1 MYLNYPEN
9 YVQLCKK
16 NVYRDIDAEELV
28 EIEEDEICDDDIE
41 EFENESRSYDDDIE
55 NDVEYENDDYINDEE
70 YISDEFDD
78 EFMERGCVDVKCMC
92 KKMHKEIKGMGDEI
106 MDDMKSLKSKMMKEK
121 ASLTKMMK
129 ELMVMQKELMVMLG
143 SEVKKSCE
151 KEEVKKAS
159 CTEKV
164 EEKKSCEK
172 PIMIKK
178 EKCTKPVMMKEEGCI
193 KKVDKKE
200 FKDID
205 EEYIL
210 KCESKRGERRGH
222 SKNRKSK

>member
-9 YVQLCKK
+9 YIQLCKK
-16 NVYRDIDAEELV
+16 NVYRNIDAEELV
-28 EIEEDEICDDDIE
+28 EIEEDEVDDEIE
-41 EFENESRSYDDDIE
+41 EFYDETRLYDNMEDNEEYDS
-55 NDVEYENDDYINDEE
+55 DDYINDEE
-70 YISDEFDD
+70 YISDDFDD
-78 EFMERGCVDVKCMC
+78 EFMERGCVDVKCIC
-92 KKMHKEIKGMGDEI
+92 KKMHKEIKGMSEDI

-143 SEVKKSCE
+143 NDVKKDCE
-151 KEEVKKAS
+151 KEEVKKPS
-159 CTEKV
+159 CSEKIA
-164 EEKKSCEK
+164 EKKSCEK
-172 PIMIKK
+172 PVVVKK
-178 EKCTKPVMMKEEGCI
+178 EDCIKSVKLKAEGCA
-193 KKVDKKE
+193 KKE

-210 KCESKRGERRGH
+210 KCESKRGERRSH